1 GPRGVTARTAA
12 GLTLRYVIAAVA
24 AFLLATGAVA
34 WLADDLA
41 SHYYQPRILALAH
54 VVALG
59 WITLTILG
67 ASYQLMPIV
76 LERPLW
82 SERLARHQLPVL
94 LAGLLGMVGHFALG
108 RWAALPWAAGLVG
121 LGLAAHLGNVALS
134 GPGGPPWDLP

>member
-1 GPRGVTARTAA
+1 GTAA

-24 AFLLATGAVA
+24 AFLLATGGVA

-41 SHYYQPRILALAH
+41 GHYYQPRILALAH

-82 SERLARHQLPVL
+82 SEWLARHQLPVV
-94 LAGLLGMVGHFALG
+94 LAGLDGVGGVFVPG
-108 RWAALPWAAGLVG
+108 RTARVAQNAG
-121 LGLAAHLGNVALS
+121 HRS
-134 GPGGPPWDLP
+134 Q